1 MLINFRF
8 HHNKDDL
15 SQCWTVCHLI
25 STDQQTWSRVCHV
38 GVEDVCRGACQTAC
52 SLFSE
57 DPTTLMKNQQ
67 LQYNLIDNIVTV
79 QNFYNN
85 EEEESVF
92 ILISRDRE
100 GAWYELI
107 QTQETVME
115 MFPRMM
121 ETFLIKVCI
130 WTETFPFFNG

>member
-1 MLINFRF
+1 
-8 HHNKDDL
+8 
-15 SQCWTVCHLI
+15 
-25 STDQQTWSRVCHV
+25 
-38 GVEDVCRGACQTAC
+38 
-52 SLFSE
+52 
-57 DPTTLMKNQQ
+57 MKNQQ

-130 WTETFPFFNG
+130 WTETFPFF